1 MLHHPAKLKKKVH
14 GYFRS
19 IEQYVCVLIYMLGL
33 GWLLGK
39 RLLKPKERLFDKMSP
54 NKGE

>member
-14 GYFRS
+14 GYVRS

-39 RLLKPKERLFDKMSP
+39 RLLKPKERFFDKMSP